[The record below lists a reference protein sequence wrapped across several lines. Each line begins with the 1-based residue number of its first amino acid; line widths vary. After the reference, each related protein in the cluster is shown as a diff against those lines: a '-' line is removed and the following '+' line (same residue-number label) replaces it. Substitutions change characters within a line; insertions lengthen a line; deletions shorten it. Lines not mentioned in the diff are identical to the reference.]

1 MADEI
6 GLTDPRFVHQV
17 ELERLFNKNQL
28 IPRIRREFQDAKEF
42 TAYMESCKIPVPFGL
57 DLLVQ
62 MSLHKRASLTT
73 LIGCLRHHF
82 KDNQLTADM
91 LLKAAEA
98 NLVDYDMQFKIFIVR
113 FDISADVQ
121 AELDRFQF
129 PLPMVV
135 EPMKVH
141 NNRTTG
147 YLTSGGSII
156 LRQNHHNDDVCLD
169 HINRVNKIRFVIN
182 PDTVRM
188 VKNKWRNLDKPKEGE
203 TKEDFKKRK
212 RAFEKYDRTAKD
224 VIQLLLKE
232 GNVFYL
238 THRYDKRGRIYCQ
251 GYHVTYQ
258 GAPWN
263 KAVIEFADQEIIE

>member
-1 MADEI
+1 MTNPKVA
-6 GLTDPRFVHQV
+6 HQI

-28 IPRIRREFQDAKEF
+28 IPRIRKEFQDASFGEF
-42 TAYMESCKIPVPFGL
+42 IEAAEIPIPFGL

-62 MSLHKRASLTT
+62 MVLHKRASLTT

-82 KDNQLTADM
+82 QDSQLTADM
-91 LLKAAEA
+91 IYKAAEA
-98 NLVDYDMQFKIFIVR
+98 DLVDYDTTLRIFVVKYM
-113 FDISADVQ
+113 ISEDVQ
-121 AELDRFQF
+121 EELDRFQF

-135 EPMKVH
+135 RPQKIT

-147 YLTSGGSII
+147 MLTSGGSVI
-156 LRQNHHNDDVCLD
+156 LRNNHHNDDVCLD
-169 HINRVNKIRFVIN
+169 HLNRANNVRFVIN
-182 PDTVRM
+182 TDTVRM

-203 TKEDFKKRK
+203 SKEDFAKRK

-224 VIQLLLKE
+224 VIDLLVKE
-232 GNVFYL
+232 GNEFYL
-238 THRYDKRGRIYCQ
+238 THKYDKRGRVYCQ

-263 KAVIEFADQEIIE
+263 KAVIEFADKELIE

>member
-1 MADEI
+1 MTNPKVA
-6 GLTDPRFVHQV
+6 HQV

-28 IPRIRREFQDAKEF
+28 VPRIRKEFQDENFGEIIEDAE
-42 TAYMESCKIPVPFGL
+42 IPIPFGL

-62 MSLHKRASLTT
+62 MALHKRASLTT

-82 KDNQLTADM
+82 QDSQLTADM
-91 LLKAAEA
+91 IYKAAEA
-98 NLVDYDMQFKIFIVR
+98 DLVDYDTELRIFVVKYM
-113 FDISADVQ
+113 ISDDVQ
-121 AELDRFQF
+121 EELDKFQF

-135 EPMKVH
+135 EPMTIK

-147 YLTSGGSII
+147 MLTSGGSVI
-156 LRQNHHNDDVCLD
+156 LRNNHHNDDVCLD
-169 HINRVNKIRFVIN
+169 HLNRANRIPFVIN
-182 PDTVRM
+182 TATARM

-203 TKEDFKKRK
+203 TKEDFAKRK

-224 VIQLLLKE
+224 VIDLLVKE
-232 GNVFYL
+232 GNEFYL
-238 THRYDKRGRIYCQ
+238 THKYDKRGRIYCQ

-263 KAVIEFADQEIIE
+263 KAVIEFAEQEIIDG